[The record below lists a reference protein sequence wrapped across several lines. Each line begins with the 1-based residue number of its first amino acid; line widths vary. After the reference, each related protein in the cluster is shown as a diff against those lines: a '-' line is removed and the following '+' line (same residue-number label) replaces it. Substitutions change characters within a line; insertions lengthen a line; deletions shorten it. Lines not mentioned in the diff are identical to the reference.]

1 MIKIQNNKS
10 SLYLY
15 RLLNIFFLALVSLI
29 LADREVFASSSDYVD
44 LGGEQAAEKVEL
56 QKMRQELKELKAT
69 TNEALD
75 AMSKVDTSPLKEG
88 LAEFH
93 LFCQQS
99 NCEIMPGKIIECL
112 GYNGL
117 LPGPILKVKDGQLV
131 RITVHNQLGTNTSFH
146 IHGMVLPESVDGLP
160 NSQSGLIK
168 PGQAYVYQF
177 VAKGVGTYWY
187 HPQIMHAEQKT
198 KGLYGTLIVEP
209 AGAPVKTVDR
219 DIVIIISDMT
229 AAKIQSVGTTA
240 TNTNSKY
247 TATIPGV
254 AGSPGKPVS
263 TFYLV
268 NGKTAPAIPA
278 IEVRPNTRI
287 RLRIINAGQHSVP
300 LHITGHKFEV
310 VSLNGNLTGEQTS
323 RDTITVGVSD
333 HLDLEFTANNP
344 GVWSI
349 GSELIEQS
357 TNNGQFPSG
366 FACILRYV
374 E

>member
-1 MIKIQNNKS
+1 MNKS
-10 SLYLY
+10 RFYLY
-15 RLLNIFFLALVSLI
+15 CFLAIFFLVSALVI
-29 LADREVFASSSDYVD
+29 FPGRRVFASSNDYVD
-44 LGGEQAAEKVEL
+44 LGEEQAAEKIEL

-69 TNEALD
+69 TSEALD
-75 AMSKVDTSPLKEG
+75 AMNKVDTSSLKEG

-99 NCEIMPGKIIECL
+99 NCEIMPGKTIQCL

-131 RITVHNQLGTNTSFH
+131 RITVHNQLNNNTSFH

-187 HPQIMHAEQKT
+187 HPQIMHAEQRA
-198 KGLYGTLIVEP
+198 KGLYGTFIVEP
-209 AGAPVKTVDR
+209 AGMSAKTVDR
-219 DIVIIISDMT
+219 DIVLILSDII
-229 AAKIQSVGTTA
+229 AAKVQSVGTAGANTSSKFIA
-240 TNTNSKY
+240 TTPS
-247 TATIPGV
+247 V
-254 AGSPGKPVS
+254 AASSGKPVS

-268 NGKTAPAIPA
+268 NGRTAPAIPA
-278 IEVRPNTRI
+278 IEVKPNTRI
-287 RLRIINAGQHSVP
+287 HLRIINAGQHSVP

-310 VSLNGNLTGEQTS
+310 VSLNGNLMGEQTA
-323 RDTITVGVSD
+323 RDTITVGISD
-333 HLDLEFTANNP
+333 RLDLEFTANNP

-357 TNNGQFPSG
+357 TSTGQFPG
-366 FACILRYV
+366 GIACILRYV